1 MNAPPLLPDDACL
14 ARFSAAIFKHAN
26 PRGFV
31 SLRAFLDR
39 KAQKGD
45 KALFIDPISLGDPQ
59 FLAVVAERAR
69 QAATWHEPAV
79 FCPPIV
85 TLSTVD
91 NAKTESIFEGP

>member
-69 QAATWHEPAV
+69 QAATCMSRLFFVLP
-79 FCPPIV
+79 
-85 TLSTVD
+85 L
-91 NAKTESIFEGP
+91 